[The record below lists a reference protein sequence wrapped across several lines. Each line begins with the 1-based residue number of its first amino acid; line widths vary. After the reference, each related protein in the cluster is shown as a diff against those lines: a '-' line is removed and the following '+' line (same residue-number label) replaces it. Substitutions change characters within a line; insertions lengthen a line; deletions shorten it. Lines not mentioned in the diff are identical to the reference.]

1 MIYKNI
7 EIMSKWMDLSTNAN
21 KIRQS
26 YFKGFIDISGG
37 GVYLR
42 NDLSMNFFD
51 STNLSQPKFS
61 IKSDSLQIRDSSGI
75 YYAISNEKLLFIKD
89 LTQNVETKIND
100 LTNRTQYIT
109 SDGTDV
115 SNVNI
120 SKNLI
125 VSGDAT
131 FNNDLN
137 TITQDANDNST
148 LVATTAFVKNQGYAQ
163 LNGANFTGDIS
174 LNTRLFIGGDA
185 SLNRNLFIAGDVSLN
200 GNLNIGGIITSVTQT
215 NSDNSTKVATT
226 AFVKNQGY
234 STIESPTFTGTAT
247 IPTANITNLN
257 IINDAS
263 MNGSLIVGKDLTI
276 NGRLNVK
283 NYTNQNIINTTTT
296 TYQLIVSED
305 LSLNGRLVVSGDVS
319 MNGNLSVVGNIT
331 CQTQDTNDNSTKI
344 STTEY
349 VRNIL
354 DVSLN
359 NYYTKNAADASINS
373 TLGNYYTKTAIDA
386 SINTSYYNKVDIDA
400 SVNSALTNY
409 YTKTTIDASVNS
421 VLTNYYTKTAI
432 DTSVNSALTNYYTK
446 TAIDTSVNSALTNYY
461 TKTVIDASINSAL
474 SFKSNIASP
483 IFTGIATIPTA
494 NITTLNNSGDASFNG
509 NMVIGGNV
517 TMNNLLDI
525 SGSIITHN
533 NVNVYGII
541 NQYTTTLEQG
551 YIVNYNN
558 VSGNGDIS
566 ANGIKLE
573 KSTQGEN
580 SIFGISAGS
589 SLTSGTNNTIVGYN
603 AGSSLTTG
611 INNIIIGS
619 NTTSSTNTVSNEI
632 TLGNNSITVLRCQ
645 AGSITA
651 LSDARD
657 KKNIEELPIGLDFI
671 NTLEPVKF
679 HWNTRD
685 GSKVDIPEFGFIA
698 QQLLEAQ
705 ENSNIIVP
713 NLVND
718 TVPEKLEASYGAL
731 IPIMVK
737 AIKDLT
743 FIVSKQQEEI
753 NNLNQRRF
761 E

>member
-1 MIYKNI
+1 
-7 EIMSKWMDLSTNAN
+7 MSKWMDLSTNAN

-409 YTKTTIDASVNS
+409 YTKTAIDTSVNS
-421 VLTNYYTKTAI
+421 ALENYYTKTAI

>member
-446 TAIDTSVNSALTNYY
+446 T
-461 TKTVIDASINSAL
+461 VIDASINSAL

>member
-1 MIYKNI
+1 
-7 EIMSKWMDLSTNAN
+7 MSKWMDLSTNAN

-409 YTKTTIDASVNS
+409 YTKTAIDASVNS
-421 VLTNYYTKTAI
+421 T
-432 DTSVNSALTNYYTK
+432 LTNYYTK

>member
-409 YTKTTIDASVNS
+409 YTKTAIDTSVNS
-421 VLTNYYTKTAI
+421 ALENYYTKTAI

>member
-1 MIYKNI
+1 
-7 EIMSKWMDLSTNAN
+7 MSKWMDLSTNAN

-409 YTKTTIDASVNS
+409 YTKT
-421 VLTNYYTKTAI
+421 AI
-432 DTSVNSALTNYYTK
+432 DTSVNSALENYYTK